1 MLHGALKF
9 KPETDTDVETPRIVR
24 PVGAG
29 LVAVGEIIIGP
40 RLEIE
45 SEILHKIVTDTG
57 SEPNRPQHTAGRQ
70 FIIDVGRKHPMIEDT
85 GIPVRRKRHFG
96 HTAALQIDVQPFVLV
111 KRIAQIER
119 NAQIMYLLF
128 IPISIF
134 SIQIAAGFQ
143 IGIYKPGFDTPTVV
157 FSHSPR
163 PKWGSGV

>member
-85 GIPVRRKRHFG
+85 GIPMPKAPFRPYRRPADRCPAVCFG
-96 HTAALQIDVQPFVLV
+96 KANSSD
-111 KRIAQIER
+111 
-119 NAQIMYLLF
+119 
-128 IPISIF
+128 
-134 SIQIAAGFQ
+134 
-143 IGIYKPGFDTPTVV
+143 
-157 FSHSPR
+157 
-163 PKWGSGV
+163 